1 MLDNFVVLL
10 RGKKWQVHRLPFEKG
25 KGMNITKT
33 KSQKGFWRKNLRM
46 LGAVVCGAA
55 LLFLAGCEDE
65 GSKNWKFTNNSS
77 YRVYVVPNG
86 QSWSPATVS
95 PGSSVTVDW
104 NQKIQYVYTPSN
116 RVYPT
121 SADGNVIIF
130 YNR

>member
-1 MLDNFVVLL
+1 
-10 RGKKWQVHRLPFEKG
+10 
-25 KGMNITKT
+25 MNAVR
-33 KSQKGFWRKNLRM
+33 QKGFWGKTLRM
-46 LGAVVCGAA
+46 LGFGLCVAA
-55 LLFLAGCEDE
+55 LLFFTGCEDD
-65 GSKNWKFTNNSS
+65 GAKNWKFTNNSS
-77 YRVYVVPNG
+77 YRVYIVPNG

-104 NQKIQYVYTPSN
+104 NKKIQYVYTPSN

>member
-1 MLDNFVVLL
+1 MFVDFAVLF
-10 RGKKWQVHRLPFEKG
+10 GSGKWQVHRLPREKG
-25 KGMNITKT
+25 KGKNMMKI
-33 KSQKGFWRKNLRM
+33 KSQKGFWGRSLR
-46 LGAVVCGAA
+46 LVGAAVCGAV
-55 LLFLAGCEDE
+55 LLFLAGCEDD

-121 SADGNVIIF
+121 SADGNEIIF